1 MVGRFL
7 WGNFVCLDGS
17 NRNLHQRLCDGFPET
32 RNQKPGFP
40 RASVVRNLPAVQET
54 QETQVWS
61 LGQEDPLDVGMAT
74 YFQYPCWE
82 NPMDRGAWWAMV
94 LGVTKSQI
102 WLNGLST
109 DDGNLMKIWTN
120 IKYVPGT
127 FPWSTVIRALYCAH
141 CTMHTS
147 SVMFPPVRLSSSSR
161 WKTPFC
167 RS

>member
-74 YFQYPCWE
+74 YFQYLCLGKSHGQRSLVGHGPWGYKKSDMIEGTEHRWRKPHE
-82 NPMDRGAWWAMV
+82 N
-94 LGVTKSQI
+94 
-102 WLNGLST
+102 LNKH
-109 DDGNLMKIWTN
+109 KI
-120 IKYVPGT
+120 
-127 FPWSTVIRALYCAH
+127 
-141 CTMHTS
+141 CTRDFSMEYSYKS
-147 SVMFPPVRLSSSSR
+147 SVLCPLHHAYE
-161 WKTPFC
+161 FC
-167 RS
+167 DVPSCEA